1 MKITKYNEFLLEKE
15 FQRILEAIRL
25 INESDTYNVGDSIE
39 WDLPKDKG
47 TPDEPAQE
55 IEWTFDPKKSKLQKG
70 KEKIDKFANWL
81 QRGDTESGLGIESKL
96 IDKISEFLAKVKDPE
111 KIKQYFLRMLDEIKA
126 LPVNIKRD
134 LLKKALIILV
144 AYMPLSN
151 LVTPDVIKKE
161 PITAEIAASM
171 DSDQKQTKI
180 NTPEK
185 DVKTSNTGAKFK
197 KAHNMVMT
205 VEGGYSGDRAD
216 NGNFTNCKGERIFI
230 GTNHGIATPTLIEA
244 DVLPRGNTNTQNKEK
259 YKCKTSTEKMKE
271 LFRTSYDKNYEKL
284 CGTDEKTFAE
294 QWELDQK
301 HIVNH
306 KDIEYKWNQIMRHL
320 SDETALDIYQKYY
333 WTPQSF
339 DKFKSQSIAN
349 VLYDACVNQGSGG
362 ALSVLR
368 NSMKTLGHDVKD
380 IGSWNEFHEKLT
392 PTVNKMNDA
401 ETENLFELIKKER
414 IERYEGSDTFDNH
427 GTGWTDRV
435 KDLTF
440 QDDGTTKDS
449 DIS

>member
-15 FQRILEAIRL
+15 FQKILETIS
-25 INESDTYNVGDSIE
+25 IIVESDETINVGDTIE
-39 WDLPKDKG
+39 WDLKKDKG

-55 IEWTFDPKKSKLQKG
+55 IEWTFEPKKSKLQKG

-81 QRGDTESGLGIESKL
+81 HRGDTESGLGIESKL

-111 KIKQYFLRMLDEIKA
+111 KIKQYFLRMLDEIKV

-134 LLKKALIILV
+134 LLKKALILLA

-161 PITAEIAASM
+161 PITAEIVAGM
-171 DSDQKQTKI
+171 DSDQQQKQTKF
-180 NTPEK
+180 TQEK
-185 DVKTSNTGAKFK
+185 DVKTSKGAKFEK
-197 KAHNMVMT
+197 SHNMVMA
-205 VEGGYSGDRAD
+205 VEGGYSGDQAD

-244 DVLPRGNTNTQNKEK
+244 DVLPRGNTNTQSKEK
-259 YKCKTSTEKMKE
+259 YECKTSPEKIKE
-271 LFRTSYDKNYEKL
+271 LFRISYGNYDKL

-301 HIVNH
+301 HIVDRD
-306 KDIEYKWNQIMRHL
+306 DIEYKWNQIMRHL

-349 VLYDACVNQGSGG
+349 VLYDACVNQGSGA

-414 IERYEGSDTFDNH
+414 IERYEGSDTFDDH

-440 QDDGTTKDS
+440 QDDGTVKDS

>member
-1 MKITKYNEFLLEKE
+1 MKITNYNEFLLEKE

-25 INESDTYNVGDSIE
+25 INESDTYNVGDTIE

-55 IEWTFDPKKSKLQKG
+55 MEWTFDTKKSKLQKG

-111 KIKQYFLRMLDEIKA
+111 KIKQYFLRTLDEIKA
-126 LPVNIKRD
+126 LPANIKRD

-185 DVKTSNTGAKFK
+185 DVKTSNTGAKFE
-197 KAHNMVMT
+197 KAHKIVMA
-205 VEGGYSGDRAD
+205 VEAGYSGDRAD
-216 NGNFTNCKGERIFI
+216 NGNYTNCKGERIFI
-230 GTNHGIATPTLIEA
+230 GTNHGIAAPTLTVS
-244 DVLPRGNTNTQNKEK
+244 DVLPRGNTNDE
-259 YKCKTSTEKMKE
+259 YKTSPEKIKE
-271 LFRTSYDKNYEKL
+271 LFTMSYGKNYEKL
-284 CGTDEKTFAE
+284 CGTAEITFAK
-294 QWELDQK
+294 QWKLDQK
-301 HIVNH
+301 HIVDEE
-306 KDIEYKWNQIMRHL
+306 DIEYKWNQIMRHL
-320 SDETALDIYQKYY
+320 SKETALDIYQKDY
-333 WTPQSF
+333 WAPQGL

-349 VLYDACVNQGSGG
+349 VLYDGCVNQGPG
-362 ALSVLR
+362 AMLQVLK
-368 NSMKTLGHDVKD
+368 NSMENLGHDTEG
-380 IGSWNEFHEKLT
+380 IGGWNEFHDKLT
-392 PTVNKMNDA
+392 PTVNDMNKA
-401 ETENLFELIKKER
+401 ETEKLFEEIKEER
-414 IERYEGSDTFDNH
+414 MDKYRGADTWDDH
-427 GTGWTDRV
+427 GRGWTDRV
-435 KDLTF
+435 EKLTF
-440 QDDGTTKDS
+440 MDDNVKDS
-449 DIS
+449 DLA